1 MNLITQRGDR
11 VLNLSKFDYL
21 AVDDNEI
28 LAYRGA
34 DYTVIGV
41 YKDKDDAIEEFSSI
55 IAALSREDS
64 KVIRMR

>member
-21 AVDDNEI
+21 EVDDNEI

-34 DYTVIGV
+34 NYMVIGV
-41 YKDKDDAIEEFSSI
+41 YGDKNDAIEEFSSI